1 MFELALAAAFVAGLA
16 GGVHCAGMCGGIV
29 GVLCHSPGRQDAAPP
44 ARFLLAYNAGRI
56 ASYVCAGALASALG
70 QAGLLTRAAPLLQP
84 LMFALAS
91 LMLVALGAH
100 LAGAASVMGRLEAAG
115 ARLWRGVAPWPRH
128 LLPVTTLPRALGL
141 GALWGWLPCGM
152 VYAVL
157 LTALALGSWWQG
169 AAVLAAFGLG
179 TLPNLLGIGLLWRQ
193 FTKMRRAGLPRRL
206 AGGAIAAFGVYGL
219 IKAMQPAAVAGNELL
234 CYLDARP
241 RQLAAMTLR
250 VNPRSRR
257 TQRARRNCR

>member
-1 MFELALAAAFVAGLA
+1 MNALLVIALTAAFAGGLA

-29 GVLCHSPGRQDAAPP
+29 RVLCAGSGRLDRPP
-44 ARFLLAYNAGRI
+44 SLRYLLAYNAGRI
-56 ASYVCAGALASALG
+56 TSYACAGALAGALG

-91 LMLVALGAH
+91 FMLVALGLY
-100 LAGAASVMGRLEAAG
+100 LAGALPMMTRIEAAG
-115 ARLWRGVAPWPRH
+115 AWLWRGIQPWSRH
-128 LLPVTTLPRALGL
+128 MLPVKSLPRALGL

-169 AAVLAAFGLG
+169 ALVMLAFGFG

-193 FTKMRRAGLPRRL
+193 FDRLRRASIPRVL
-206 AGGAIAAFGVYGL
+206 AGGVIAAFGIYGL
-219 IKAMQPAAVAGNELL
+219 LKIIQPAAIAGDGLL
-234 CYLDARP
+234 CYFAPGLGNW
-241 RQLAAMTLR
+241 LR
-250 VNPRSRR
+250 
-257 TQRARRNCR
+257 